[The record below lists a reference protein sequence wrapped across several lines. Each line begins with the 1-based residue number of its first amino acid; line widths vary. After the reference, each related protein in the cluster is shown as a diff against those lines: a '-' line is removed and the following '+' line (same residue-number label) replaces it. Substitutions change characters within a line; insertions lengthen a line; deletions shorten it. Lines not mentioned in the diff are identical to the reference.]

1 MRIFLLLFAA
11 LIAAAATGFYAL
23 QGLRAPAPATTA
35 EAPVE
40 APKPVNIL
48 VAARDLSIGTLLQPS
63 DLGRMPI
70 APEAITPEM
79 ILADDA
85 GETLLVGSVVLQ
97 TLAKSLPIGR
107 SATAQ
112 PGDRGFLAA
121 VLPKGKRAVS
131 IQITDVSGLS
141 GLVLPGDHVDLI
153 LTYSVTAEMTDA
165 KRDIHASETVV
176 RNLRVLALDQRLGK
190 PAAGDDAL
198 PIAQTA
204 TLEVTPDEAETITLA
219 TTLGQLSLV
228 LNSIRD
234 GDDASNDRA
243 DDQADDQAGA
253 TTSPL
258 VETMSNK
265 KTSSRD
271 SGGRMGAIRP
281 RKMTLDSEV
290 TTLLN
295 RANDDKVETRLR
307 ATPIQVVRGRVSA
320 SVIYGGDKPAGDAP
334 AKQPA
339 PPTPPVE
346 N

>member
-1 MRIFLLLFAA
+1 MRLFLLLFAA

-48 VAARDLSIGTLLQPS
+48 VAARDLSIGTLLQPG

-131 IQITDVSGLS
+131 IQISDVSGLS

-234 GDDASNDRA
+234 GDDPS
-243 DDQADDQAGA
+243 DDQADDRAGA

-334 AKQPA
+334 AKNPA
-339 PPTPPVE
+339 PPTPLVE